1 MLSAVNGV
9 RHNIKSTRLQK
20 PARLPQF
27 SCSVRARPLPA
38 ACVPRRAITLHRVDA
53 QQNRAWGAL
62 EASLSPLEA
71 RVLQRLIVKGSG
83 RIAEQAQ
90 HNSVLHGFPTIVEEH
105 GWDHEFETI
114 PDTMPHAYLR
124 HAAAHCE
131 PESVRASRNVHGT
144 THASA
149 QRPAAPAFGP
159 RSGSSADPLPAQSHD
174 LGELT
179 PVLLAAVMR
188 AIARQSENHSTGGG
202 SMIVD
207 KPLWTRDEVLRF
219 LADGTVP
226 RGAPDSVDFMKPL
239 LDDIASLLGR
249 GHPHLSPFREAL
261 QHANDA
267 EKVFDLV
274 QCAFWP
280 DHKGEI
286 SFRYQPP
293 LSPVPVPGTGLAD
306 TRFYQTFRAAFA
318 MDDKV
323 FSRIA
328 SELEIKG
335 LIFRDIFDS
344 PADQS
349 WGLSFFGQL
358 GQRLRECAPGE
369 GVAAVMWH
377 QDTYAGV
384 THISVLAASLQGE
397 ITINHQESIVI
408 GKDKPVD
415 GLMPA
420 ALGVPSNTYDTT
432 RLHEAMLNG
441 TGMGMPEVLP
451 VRASYERTGPPS
463 AIFTRLR
470 AFAALQAFNDRLAA
484 EGLGPKGRQWL
495 YAADPC
501 LHTGEVKASLTRG
514 MAVRNAHIDALLKG
528 RFIQEPN
535 ILPPGIDAT
544 DAYGHYVNN
553 CLELTVRA
561 LMAGDSVDLPASTR
575 FDTTRRISEAGRV
588 LFAAGLM
595 PDTDP
600 LLFDRM
606 DEVGYVRDENGT
618 VRRHPASFL
627 AIGGIGGES
636 TAAPGTP
643 GVIPPHVPRNPP
655 KDAARYEAERA
666 KAEERF
672 AKALAKNRASW
683 DGPIVGRP

>member
-1 MLSAVNGV
+1 V
-9 RHNIKSTRLQK
+9 
-20 PARLPQF
+20 P
-27 SCSVRARPLPA
+27 ARPLFA
-38 ACVPRRAITLHRVDA
+38 ACVPRRSFTLHRVDP
-53 QQNRAWGAL
+53 QQNRVSGAL
-62 EASLSPLEA
+62 EASFSPLEA

-90 HNSVLHGFPTIVEEH
+90 HNSVLHGFPAIVDEH
-105 GWDHEFETI
+105 HWEHEFGAI
-114 PDTMPHAYLR
+114 PGSMPHAYLR
-124 HAAAHCE
+124 HEAAHCE
-131 PESVRASRNVHGT
+131 PESVRASRNMHGI
-144 THASA
+144 THPNA
-149 QRPAAPAFGP
+149 QRPAAAAFGP
-159 RSGSSADPLPAQSHD
+159 RAASSRDPVHAGSHD
-174 LGELT
+174 LGELS

-188 AIARQSENHSTGGG
+188 AIAHQSEHHSTGGS

-207 KPLWTRDEVLRF
+207 KSLWTRDEVLRF

-226 RGAPDSVDFMKPL
+226 RGAPNSVDFMKPL
-239 LDDIASLLGR
+239 LDDIATLLGR
-249 GHPHLSPFREAL
+249 GHPHLEPFRAAL

-267 EKVFDLV
+267 HALFDLV
-274 QCAFWP
+274 QGAFWP

-293 LSPVPVPGTGLAD
+293 ATAAAHAQSKGLAN
-306 TRFYQTFRAAFA
+306 TRFYQDFRAASA
-318 MDDKV
+318 LDDSV
-323 FSRIA
+323 FSRLA
-328 SELEIKG
+328 SELERKG

-344 PADQS
+344 PDDRS
-349 WGLSFFGQL
+349 WGLSFFAQM

-377 QDTYAGV
+377 QDTYAGI
-384 THISVLAASLQGE
+384 THISVLAASPQGE

-432 RLHEAMLNG
+432 RLHEATLEG
-441 TGMGMPEVLP
+441 TGMARPEVLP

-514 MAVRNAHIDALLKG
+514 MAVRDEHVDALLKG
-528 RFIQEPN
+528 RFAREPN
-535 ILPPGIDAT
+535 ILPPGIDAA

-561 LMAGDSVDLPASTR
+561 LMAGDSVDLPAGTQ

-600 LLFDRM
+600 QLFDRM

-655 KDAARYEAERA
+655 RDAARYEAERA

-683 DGPIVGRP
+683 DGPIVGGA

>member
-9 RHNIKSTRLQK
+9 RHNIKSIRLQT

-27 SCSVRARPLPA
+27 SCSGRTRLLFA
-38 ACVPRRAITLHRVDA
+38 ACIPRRAITLHRIDPP
-53 QQNRAWGAL
+53 QNRASGAL
-62 EASLSPLEA
+62 EASFSPLEA

-90 HNSVLHGFPTIVEEH
+90 HNSVLHGFPAIVEERH
-105 GWDHEFETI
+105 WEHEAETI

-131 PESVRASRNVHGT
+131 PESVRASRNAHGE
-144 THASA
+144 THINA

-159 RSGSSADPLPAQSHD
+159 RAGASPDPLHAQSHD

-188 AIARQSENHSTGGG
+188 AIARQSENHSTGGS

-207 KPLWTRDEVLRF
+207 KPLWTRGEVLRF

-226 RGAPDSVDFMKPL
+226 RGAPDSADFMKPL
-239 LDDIASLLGR
+239 LDDIATLLGR
-249 GHPHLSPFREAL
+249 GHPHLEPFRAAL

-267 EKVFDLV
+267 RTLFDLV
-274 QCAFWP
+274 QSAFWP

-293 LSPVPVPGTGLAD
+293 PLAPVPGTGLAD
-306 TRFYQTFRAAFA
+306 TRFYADFRAAFGL
-318 MDDKV
+318 DDKV
-323 FSRIA
+323 FSRLA
-328 SELEIKG
+328 GELAFKG
-335 LIFRDIFDS
+335 LIFRDIFNS
-344 PADQS
+344 PDDRS

-358 GQRLRECAPGE
+358 GQRLRECAPGQ

-377 QDTYAGV
+377 QDTYAGI
-384 THISVLAASLQGE
+384 THISVLAASPQGE

-420 ALGVPSNTYDTT
+420 ALGVPSNTYDTAL
-432 RLHEAMLNG
+432 LHEAMLKG
-441 TGMGMPEVLP
+441 TGMGVPEVLP

-470 AFAALQAFNDRLAA
+470 AFTALQAFNDRLAA

-501 LHTGEVKASLTRG
+501 LHAGEAKASLARG
-514 MAVRNAHIDALLKG
+514 MAVRDAHIDALLKG
-528 RFIQEPN
+528 RFAQEPS
-535 ILPPGIDAT
+535 ILPPGIDAA

-561 LMAGDSVDLPASTR
+561 LMAGDSVELPASTK

-683 DGPIVGRP
+683 DGAVGGNP

>member
-1 MLSAVNGV
+1 MLSAVNAV

-20 PARLPQF
+20 PTRLPRI
-27 SCSVRARPLPA
+27 SCSERARALFA
-38 ACVPRRAITLHRVDA
+38 ACVPRRSITLHRIDP
-53 QQNRAWGAL
+53 QQNRVSGAL
-62 EASLSPLEA
+62 EAGFSPLEA

-90 HNSVLHGFPTIVEEH
+90 HNSVLHGFPAIVEEPH
-105 GWDHEFETI
+105 WEHESATI
-114 PDTMPHAYLR
+114 PDTMPHAYLQ
-124 HAAAHCE
+124 HAASHCE
-131 PESVRASRNVHGT
+131 PESVRASRNAYGE
-144 THASA
+144 THANA

-159 RSGSSADPLPAQSHD
+159 RAGSCPDPLPAQSHD

-188 AIARQSENHSTGGG
+188 AIAKQSENHSTGGS
-202 SMIVD
+202 SMMVD

-226 RGAPDSVDFMKPL
+226 RGAPDSVDFMKLL

-249 GHPHLSPFREAL
+249 GHPHLKPFRAAL
-261 QHANDA
+261 QHATDA
-267 EKVFDLV
+267 RTLFELV
-274 QCAFWP
+274 QRAFSP
-280 DHKGEI
+280 GQTGEI
-286 SFRYQPP
+286 SFRYQSQP
-293 LSPVPVPGTGLAD
+293 LAPVPGTGLAN
-306 TRFYQTFRAAFA
+306 TRFYQDFRAAFGL
-318 MDDKV
+318 DDNV
-323 FSRIA
+323 FSRLA
-328 SELEIKG
+328 RELEIKG

-344 PADQS
+344 PDDRS
-349 WGLSFFGQL
+349 WGLSFFAQL

-384 THISVLAASLQGE
+384 THISVLAASPQGE

-432 RLHEAMLNG
+432 LLHEAMLKG
-441 TGMGMPEVLP
+441 TGIGVPEVLP
-451 VRASYERTGPPS
+451 VRGSYERTGPPS
-463 AIFTRLR
+463 AIFSRLR
-470 AFAALQAFNDRLAA
+470 AFGALQAFNDRLAA

-501 LHTGEVKASLTRG
+501 LHTGEVKASLARG
-514 MAVRNAHIDALLKG
+514 MAIRDEHIDALLKG
-528 RFIQEPN
+528 RFAQEPS
-535 ILPPGIDAT
+535 ILPPGIDAA

-561 LMAGDSVDLPASTR
+561 LMAGDSVDLPASTK

-627 AIGGIGGES
+627 VIGGIGGES

-655 KDAARYEAERA
+655 KDGARYEAERA

-683 DGPIVGRP
+683 DGPVGGRS

>member
-1 MLSAVNGV
+1 M
-9 RHNIKSTRLQK
+9 
-20 PARLPQF
+20 
-27 SCSVRARPLPA
+27 
-38 ACVPRRAITLHRVDA
+38 
-53 QQNRAWGAL
+53 
-62 EASLSPLEA
+62 
-71 RVLQRLIVKGSG
+71 LQRLIVKGSG
-83 RIAEQAQ
+83 RAAEQAQ
-90 HNSVLHGFPTIVEEH
+90 RNSVLHGFPAIVEEH
-105 GWDHEFETI
+105 HWEHEFETI

-124 HAAAHCE
+124 HAAANCE
-131 PESVRASRNVHGT
+131 PESVRASRNVHGI
-144 THASA
+144 THANA

-159 RSGSSADPLPAQSHD
+159 RAGSSPDPLHAQSHD
-174 LGELT
+174 LGELS

-188 AIARQSENHSTGGG
+188 AIAGQGENHSTGGS

-239 LDDIASLLGR
+239 LDDIAILLG
-249 GHPHLSPFREAL
+249 GENPYLKPFRAAL

-267 EKVFDLV
+267 HTLFELV
-274 QCAFWP
+274 QGAFWP
-280 DHKGEI
+280 DPKGEI

-293 LSPVPVPGTGLAD
+293 ALALAAAPGTGLAN
-306 TRFYQTFRAAFA
+306 TRFYQDFRAALGL
-318 MDDKV
+318 DDKV
-323 FSRIA
+323 FSRLA
-328 SELEIKG
+328 GELEVKG

-344 PADQS
+344 RDDRS

-358 GQRLRECAPGE
+358 GQRLRECVPGQ

-377 QDTYAGV
+377 QDTYAGI
-384 THISVLAASLQGE
+384 THISVLAASPQGE

-432 RLHEAMLNG
+432 QLHEAMLKG

-484 EGLGPKGRQWL
+484 EGLGLKGKQWL

-501 LHTGEVKASLTRG
+501 LHTGEVKASLARG
-514 MAVRNAHIDALLKG
+514 MAVRDAHVDALLKG
-528 RFIQEPN
+528 RFAQEPN
-535 ILPPGIDAT
+535 ILPPGIDAA

-561 LMAGDSVDLPASTR
+561 LMAGDSVDLPAGTA

-600 LLFDRM
+600 RLFDRM

-655 KDAARYEAERA
+655 RDAARYEAERA

-683 DGPIVGRP
+683 DGPVGGKP

>member
-1 MLSAVNGV
+1 M
-9 RHNIKSTRLQK
+9 
-20 PARLPQF
+20 
-27 SCSVRARPLPA
+27 
-38 ACVPRRAITLHRVDA
+38 
-53 QQNRAWGAL
+53 
-62 EASLSPLEA
+62 
-71 RVLQRLIVKGSG
+71 LQRLIVKGSG

-90 HNSVLHGFPTIVEEH
+90 HNSVLQGFPKIVEEH
-105 GWDHEFETI
+105 HPEHEFDAI
-114 PDTMPHAYLR
+114 PDTMPQAYLR

-131 PESVRASRNVHGT
+131 PESVRPSRNAYGE
-144 THASA
+144 THANA

-159 RSGSSADPLPAQSHD
+159 RAGSSFDPVPAQSHD

-179 PVLLAAVMR
+179 PILLAAVMR
-188 AIARQSENHSTGGG
+188 AIARQSENHSTGGSG
-202 SMIVD
+202 MIVD

-226 RGAPDSVDFMKPL
+226 RGAPDSVDSMKPL
-239 LDDIASLLGR
+239 LDDIATLLGR
-249 GHPHLSPFREAL
+249 GHPHLSPFRAAL

-267 EKVFDLV
+267 QAVFDLV

-280 DHKGEI
+280 DHQGTI

-293 LSPVPVPGTGLAD
+293 PALVPVPGAGLAD
-306 TRFYQTFRAAFA
+306 TRFYQAFRTASGL
-318 MDDKV
+318 DDKV
-323 FSRIA
+323 FSRLA
-328 SELEIKG
+328 SELEING

-344 PADQS
+344 PADRS

-377 QDTYAGV
+377 QDTYAGI
-384 THISVLAASLQGE
+384 THISVLAASPQGE

-432 RLHEAMLNG
+432 RLHEAMLKG

-451 VRASYERTGPPS
+451 MRASYERTGPPS

-501 LHTGEVKASLTRG
+501 LHTGEVKASLARG
-514 MAVRNAHIDALLKG
+514 MAVREAHIDALLKG
-528 RFIQEPN
+528 RFIQEPS

-544 DAYGHYVNN
+544 EAYGHYVNN

-561 LMAGDSVDLPASTR
+561 LMAGDSVDLPASTT

-588 LFAAGLM
+588 LFAAGL
-595 PDTDP
+595 
-600 LLFDRM
+600 
-606 DEVGYVRDENGT
+606 
-618 VRRHPASFL
+618 
-627 AIGGIGGES
+627 
-636 TAAPGTP
+636 
-643 GVIPPHVPRNPP
+643 
-655 KDAARYEAERA
+655 
-666 KAEERF
+666 
-672 AKALAKNRASW
+672 
-683 DGPIVGRP
+683 